1 MRPKMTHSDI
11 QPKLMEG
18 SLSQWACSV
27 KYVILV
33 TAEFRRQHT
42 SEAEAKGWQRIVVNI
57 LKY

>member
-1 MRPKMTHSDI
+1 MTHSDI

-18 SLSQWACSV
+18 SLSQRACSV

-33 TAEFRRQHT
+33 AAEFRRQHT